1 MEEKKEIIVKSISKT
16 GLQSWWD
23 NFTDFIK
30 EAFIK
35 TPFETIFEI
44 GLLIAG
50 GSRTID
56 FMQKMGQSGFI
67 AALAL
72 IYAEIGLI
80 FMEFLSYR
88 GKRVQYEY
96 VDRKGKPYK
105 AYPFVN
111 QKSLAKFGLWF
122 VHIPMT
128 VFFTA
133 SDIIKTNLET
143 LANNNQIGFADSNF
157 DTGFAWALG
166 VVIALGFLMDL
177 IIIINYKATAPE
189 RKHEEEMNQLEHDKL
204 QHRLEME
211 RIEAE
216 EELAYERENG
226 EGLIRAKVKMN
237 KRKGFIDEF
246 KTSLGEEYV
255 ESVLEEID
263 LSVKNKKKTNEK
275 EIESG
280 QESGTGKRAYH
291 KTGEHS
297 KKNKTETQQEKPE
310 PFPVGETPVV
320 DEEKMNRMK
329 DAKIFN

>member
-263 LSVKNKKKTNEK
+263 LSVKIRKKLTKKKLKVVKKVEQEK
-275 EIESG
+275 EPITKLVNIAKKIKQKHNRKNLNLFQSG
-280 QESGTGKRAYH
+280 KLQWWTKR
-291 KTGEHS
+291 
-297 KKNKTETQQEKPE
+297 
-310 PFPVGETPVV
+310 
-320 DEEKMNRMK
+320 R
-329 DAKIFN
+329 